1 MKYYQKVLS
10 RRNRFISKVMLP
22 LLCMST
28 AILMISCQGGGGDS
42 GSNTGNTDNTGNTE
56 NSGQT
61 SSQTEASN
69 KEGLKLATLA
79 PITGDLASIGQNW
92 PPAVQLAV
100 DTINECGG
108 VNEASVTLTN
118 EDDQTDPSAGSSAM
132 TKLAEVD
139 KVAGVVGSFAS
150 SVSGAAIDVAV
161 RNKVMMVSPGST
173 SPVFTERAKKGEF
186 NGYWARTAPPD
197 TYQSQA
203 LAALAQKQGF
213 KNVSTVV
220 INNDYGV
227 GFEQQF
233 VQAFKKTGGSIVGQ
247 PVRYDA
253 KAATLD
259 SEAKAAFSSKPNA
272 VAAVLYAETGS
283 VLLKSA
289 FEQGLTDGVTILL
302 TDGVYSD
309 DFIRQVGKTA
319 DGKSIIAG
327 AMGTVPGADGKALKE
342 FTALWNEKVKKELT
356 AYVPHNW
363 DAAVLMMLAAE
374 ASDANT
380 GEGIKSKILE
390 VANAPGTEV
399 TNACEAMKL
408 VRQGQDIN
416 FQGASGNV
424 DIDQNGDV
432 VGSYDVWKVGEDG
445 TLSVIDKVNPS
456 GGS

>member
-1 MKYYQKVLS
+1 MKRFNLLFSQGDRQKSENHRSNSAMMLALMSLSAGVL
-10 RRNRFISKVMLP
+10 L
-22 LLCMST
+22 T
-28 AILMISCQGGGGDS
+28 SCQGGDSAAGD
-42 GSNTGNTDNTGNTE
+42 
-56 NSGQT
+56 
-61 SSQTEASN
+61 
-69 KEGLKLATLA
+69 GLKLGVLSPT
-79 PITGDLASIGQNW
+79 TGDLSSIGQNW
-92 PPAVQLAV
+92 PAAVQLAV

-108 VNEASVTLTN
+108 VNEAQVSLIA

-139 KVAGVVGSFAS
+139 RVAGVVGSFAS
-150 SVSGAAIDVAV
+150 SVSGAAVDIAV

-173 SPVFTERAKKGEF
+173 SPVFTERAQNGEF
-186 NGYWARTAPPD
+186 DGYWARTAPPD

-213 KNVSTVV
+213 KNISTVA

-233 VQAFKKTGGSIVGQ
+233 IDAFTKTGGNIVGK
-247 PVRYDA
+247 PVRYDP

-259 SEAKAAFSSKPNA
+259 SEAKSAFDSKPDA

-289 FEQGLTDGVTILL
+289 FEQGLSDGVTILL

-309 DFIRQVGKTA
+309 DFIEQVGKTA

-327 AMGTVPGADGKALKE
+327 ALGTVPGADGKALKQ
-342 FTALWNEKVKKELT
+342 FTSLWNEKTGKELT

-363 DAAVLMMLAAE
+363 DAAILMMLAAE

-380 GEGIKSKILE
+380 GDGIKSQILQ

-399 TNACEAMKL
+399 TDACQAMEL
-408 VRQGQDIN
+408 VRNGEEIN

-424 DIDQNGDV
+424 DIDENGDV
-432 VGSYDVWKVGEDG
+432 VGSYDVWQVAEDG
-445 TLSVIDKVNPS
+445 TLSVIDKVNPVS
-456 GGS
+456 GN

>member
-1 MKYYQKVLS
+1 MLALTCLGAG
-10 RRNRFISKVMLP
+10 VML
-22 LLCMST
+22 T
-28 AILMISCQGGGGDS
+28 SCQEAGDS
-42 GSNTGNTDNTGNTE
+42 GSSADNKPDAVTDN
-56 NSGQT
+56 
-61 SSQTEASN
+61 
-69 KEGLKLATLA
+69 GLKLGTLA
-79 PITGDLASIGQNW
+79 PMTGDLSSIGQNW
-92 PPAVQLAV
+92 PAAVQLAV
-100 DTINECGG
+100 DTINGCGG
-108 VNEASVTLTN
+108 VNEAQVSLIA
-118 EDDQTDPSAGSSAM
+118 EDSQTDPSAGSSAM

-139 KVAGVVGSFAS
+139 KVAGVVGAFAS
-150 SVSGAAIDVAV
+150 SVSGAAVDVAV

-173 SPVFTERAKKGEF
+173 SPIFTERAKNGEF

-197 TYQSQA
+197 TYQAQA
-203 LAALAQKQGF
+203 LAALAAKQGF
-213 KNVSTVV
+213 KNVSTVA

-233 VQAFKKTGGSIVGQ
+233 VEAFKKTGGNIVGK
-247 PVRYDA
+247 PTRHDP

-259 SEAKAAFSSKPNA
+259 SEAKQAFGGKPDA

-283 VLLKSA
+283 ILLKSA
-289 FEQGLTDGVTILL
+289 FEQGLTEGVTVLL

-309 DFIRQVGKTA
+309 DFVNQVGKTG

-327 AMGTVPGADGKALKE
+327 ALGTVPGANGAALKE

-399 TNACEAMKL
+399 INACQAMELIRKGED
-408 VRQGQDIN
+408 VN

-424 DIDQNGDV
+424 DIDANGDV
-432 VGSYDVWKVGEDG
+432 VGSYDVWQVGEDG
-445 TLSVIDKVNPS
+445 TLSVIDKVSPAGEN
-456 GGS
+456 

>member
-1 MKYYQKVLS
+1 MLALMSLSAGVL
-10 RRNRFISKVMLP
+10 L
-22 LLCMST
+22 T
-28 AILMISCQGGGGDS
+28 SCQGGDTGGQGGDTGDS
-42 GSNTGNTDNTGNTE
+42 GN
-56 NSGQT
+56 
-61 SSQTEASN
+61 
-69 KEGLKLATLA
+69 GLKLGTLS
-79 PITGDLASIGQNW
+79 PTTGDLSSIGQNW
-92 PPAVQLAV
+92 PVAVQLAV

-108 VNEASVTLTN
+108 VNEGQVSLVN

-173 SPVFTERAKKGEF
+173 SPVFTERAQNGEF
-186 NGYWARTAPPD
+186 SGYWARTAPPD

-203 LAALAQKQGF
+203 LAALAKKQGF
-213 KNVSTVV
+213 NNVSTVA

-227 GFEQQF
+227 GFEEQF
-233 VQAFKKTGGSIVGQ
+233 VKAFQERGGKIVGT
-247 PVRYDA
+247 PTRHDP

-259 SEAKAAFSSKPNA
+259 SESKKAFDTNPKPDA
-272 VAAVLYAETGS
+272 VAAILYAETGS
-283 VLLKSA
+283 ILLKSA
-289 FEQGLTDGVTILL
+289 FEQGLTDGITVLL
-302 TDGVYSD
+302 TDGVYSP
-309 DFIRQVGKTA
+309 DFVTQVGKTT

-327 AMGTVPGADGKALKE
+327 ALGTVPGANGPALKD
-342 FTALWNEKVKKELT
+342 FTALWNEKVGKELT

-399 TNACEAMKL
+399 SDACEAMEL
-408 VRQGQDIN
+408 VRKGEDIN

-424 DIDQNGDV
+424 DIDENGDV
-432 VGSYDVWKVGEDG
+432 AGSYDVWQVGEDG
-445 TLSVIDKVNPS
+445 SLKVIDKVDPIAGN
-456 GGS
+456 

>member
-1 MKYYQKVLS
+1 MKNFSWKFGKSDRSHSTMMLALMSLSAGVL
-10 RRNRFISKVMLP
+10 L
-22 LLCMST
+22 T
-28 AILMISCQGGGGDS
+28 SCQGGDSPAGGD
-42 GSNTGNTDNTGNTE
+42 
-56 NSGQT
+56 
-61 SSQTEASN
+61 
-69 KEGLKLATLA
+69 GLKLGSLA
-79 PITGDLASIGQNW
+79 PATGDLSSIGQNW
-92 PPAVQLAV
+92 PAAVQLAV

-108 VNEASVTLTN
+108 VNEAQVSLIS
-118 EDDQTDPSAGSSAM
+118 EDDQTDPSTGSSAM

-150 SVSGAAIDVAV
+150 SVSGAAVDVAV

-173 SPVFTERAKKGEF
+173 SPVFTERAQNGEF
-186 NGYWARTAPPD
+186 SGYWARTAPPD

-203 LAALAQKQGF
+203 LAALAKKQGF
-213 KNVSTVV
+213 ENVSTVA

-227 GFEQQF
+227 GFEEQF
-233 VQAFKKTGGSIVGQ
+233 VKAFKEQGGNIVGK
-247 PVRYDA
+247 PVRYDP

-259 SEAKAAFSSKPNA
+259 SEAKSAFSGKPDA
-272 VAAVLYAETGS
+272 VAAILYAETGS

-289 FEQGLTDGVTILL
+289 FEQGLSDGVTVLL

-309 DFIRQVGKTA
+309 DFITQVGKTS

-327 AMGTVPGADGKALKE
+327 ALGTVPGANGPALKE
-342 FTALWNEKVKKELT
+342 FTALWNEKVGKELT

-380 GEGIKSKILE
+380 GEGIKGKVLE

-399 TNACEAMKL
+399 TDACKAMEL
-408 VRQGQDIN
+408 IRSGEDIN

-424 DIDQNGDV
+424 DIDANGDV
-432 VGSYDVWKVGEDG
+432 VGSYDVWQVGKDG
-445 TLSVIDKVNPS
+445 TLKVIDKVDPVAAAAKA
-456 GGS
+456 GK